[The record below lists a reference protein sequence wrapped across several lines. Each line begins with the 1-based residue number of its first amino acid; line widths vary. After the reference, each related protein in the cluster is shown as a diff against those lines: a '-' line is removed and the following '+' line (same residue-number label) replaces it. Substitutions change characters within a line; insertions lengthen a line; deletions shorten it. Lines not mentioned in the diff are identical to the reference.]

1 MRKTGQWM
9 VCLSGLIS
17 TQAIHNQYYLDRQGH
32 LEIFH
37 KKVGLIITGA
47 NSKRQPELAT
57 FSEKLLGQV
66 FHMPISSRLEMGE
79 EQDRL
84 SLAYNT
90 FFSDLYVSKPSA
102 SALQFHF
109 SITGRGRPAEDAQL
123 TLQLY
128 LKQGEALVTGT
139 GRKIMV
145 GRARIDLTPAD
156 LGGSILHRGWILN
169 FDPTAYLVWPI
180 YPHNPYTDAPEN
192 SVDHRCRRVICST
205 APESRTRPFYPF
217 SRTGDSVLDRGE
229 VTSADGLTPR
239 SRTCGL
245 SDCVE
250 ASSEFALFRRP

>member
-1 MRKTGQWM
+1 
-9 VCLSGLIS
+9 
-17 TQAIHNQYYLDRQGH
+17 

-192 SVDHRCRRVICST
+192 SVDHAVG
-205 APESRTRPFYPF
+205 AL
-217 SRTGDSVLDRGE
+217 SVPLRLRAVPG
-229 VTSADGLTPR
+229 
-239 SRTCGL
+239 
-245 SDCVE
+245 
-250 ASSEFALFRRP
+250 